1 MHSVALSPSPSGSPL
16 SGSFAFLSPPSFRVG
31 VDAGVLA
38 AVHEPEV
45 NVAIWERSVPDGVVA
60 SLREWAKTS
69 KTEFDEQLDTKGIAL
84 GRATAGLTDE
94 PTRSWLMTDIAETL
108 GAFAAVAG
116 TTCMRV
122 SFGAVNTDKCRKFH
136 VDFVGLRLVLTY
148 VGPGTEWLPNSAVDR
163 EALAHPLDCPC
174 DANKKIVR
182 SEGEIRR
189 AKAGDVVILKG
200 GKFHGDPARAAVH
213 RSPPI
218 EASGETRVVLIATAL

>member
-1 MHSVALSPSPSGSPL
+1 MHSVALSQDPSASPI
-16 SGSFAFLSPPSFRVG
+16 SGSFVFPSPPSFRIG
-31 VDAGVLA
+31 ADAGVLS

-45 NVAIWERSVPDGVVA
+45 NVAIWERSVPVAVVA
-60 SLREWAKTS
+60 QLREWAKTS
-69 KTEFDEQLDTKGIAL
+69 KTEFDEQLDTKSFAL
-84 GRATAGLTDE
+84 GRAIAGLTDE
-94 PTRSWLMTDIAETL
+94 KTRSWLVADVAETL
-108 GAFAAVAG
+108 GAFASVAG
-116 TTCMRV
+116 TTRMRV

-148 VGPGTEWLPNSAVDR
+148 AGPGTEWLPNSAVDR
-163 EALAHPLDCPC
+163 AALAHPLDCPC

-200 GKFHGDPARAAVH
+200 GKFHGDPTRAAVH
-213 RSPPI
+213 RSPPV